1 MANELIR
8 MKSGLIKNIEKDE
21 TGHSP
26 VNIQAGT
33 IYFAVDDDKETGKIL
48 YDVDSTHRVV
58 MSTQA
63 EYADEAGKTI
73 GITGIYAVKGMQTKA
88 TSVWTG
94 AIEGVNE
101 LFDGLTIAYYLPYN
115 GTSTA
120 ATLDLTLAN
129 GDSTGPIN
137 VYYTATTRVTTH
149 YSAGSTIIL
158 TYWSAGSIKVSGTAT
173 AEARWTRADYDN
185 TITYQLRHIYGS
197 YTAAAALYRYQVLL
211 TKDETSLLPVNSVN
225 NNTGTSKTLTTESFD
240 PFGPI
245 YYYNAT
251 TNIAADGAITAGNLF
266 EQVLADLRYSF
277 NTGTTLTARK
287 AIYIVA
293 IPQSN
298 GLAKLDSTPIT
309 QTLPTAKDGKIYI
322 YLGQVYYENSGNCY
336 RVELEVNHPVYYYK
350 NGKIALYTGE
360 PIATS
365 SNTGLMSADDK
376 IKLDGIAE
384 EATNTTIFATSP
396 IIASASTGAVTL
408 SHAASGVAANTYGT
422 TATTAINP
430 SFGDTF
436 SVPGFKVNTTGHIT
450 SAGAHTVK
458 IPSTLAT
465 SEVDGLM
472 SHTDKGNFDLG
483 VTIAGN
489 QIDIGDELSATD
501 LRTSLGLSNAMH
513 FIGHATVSI
522 GDNTTTDPEILDYD
536 FGVNGANATPGDVII
551 DSTTNYE
558 YVWSS
563 LGRWERL
570 GGDSSYKVVQSAVS
584 DFTYNESTTTTTFVS
599 AVTQNTNGVIT
610 VTKRKLPTYNNYTH
624 PTYTAKTAA
633 AVKVGNDSTGH
644 VVIGDALTKS
654 DVGLS
659 NVTNDAQIPKSIG
672 TAKGDIIYFS
682 ASGTPTRLAVG
693 GNGTVLK
700 VNSSGVPAWASDSD
714 SHYTTHLYAGASDGN
729 TNAATTNGNT
739 YLIVTDNTTARD
751 RRKIA
756 GTGAT
761 TVTSDANGNITI
773 DSTNTTYTFD
783 GTYDSSTNKAATVST
798 VTNAINALDGN
809 LNSTTPGAGKTLTA
823 FSQTNGKVSA
833 TFGNISITKSQISD
847 FPTTMTPASHTHGK
861 ITNDGKIA
869 STDNVTIAN
878 NDRLIISDASDSY
891 ILKNTSIVFDGSTT
905 NKALTPKG
913 TWEPFNN
920 YSLPLAANGTRG
932 GIQIGYSSSGKNYA
946 VQLSSEKA
954 FVNVPWT
961 DTKQNITLQTTKKG
975 YITAVETTPTGT
987 AAAHEGIADTGVYLT
1002 TTAGQIN
1009 AKTYKVD
1016 EEVTLEYNTTT
1027 KSLDFIFA

>member
-173 AEARWTRADYDN
+173 SEARWTRADYDSTN
-185 TITYQLRHIYGS
+185 IFQLRKNYNGFKPS
-197 YTAAAALYRYQVLL
+197 TNLYDYQILL
-211 TKDETSLLPVNSVN
+211 TKNETDLLPI
-225 NNTGTSKTLTTESFD
+225 NTVDGSTATNKTLTTDSFD
-240 PFGPI
+240 PFGQI
-245 YYYNAT
+245 YWWNSASTVNANT
-251 TNIAADGAITAGNLF
+251 VIGSWTNLMT
-266 EQVLADLRYSF
+266 QVLADLRYSF
-277 NTGTTLTARK
+277 NIGKTLTTNEAV
-287 AIYIVA
+287 YLVA
-293 IPQSN
+293 VPQTN
-298 GLAKLDSTPIT
+298 GTAKLDSTPIK
-309 QTLPTAKDGKIYI
+309 QTLPVAKDDKIYI
-322 YLGQVYYENSGNCY
+322 YLGQAYSSYQ
-336 RVELEVNHPVYYYK
+336 VELMPVHPVYYYK
-350 NGKIALYTGE
+350 NGRIALYTAE
-360 PIATS
+360 PVATS
-365 SNTGLMSADDK
+365 SSSGLMSADDK

-384 EATNTTIFATSP
+384 EATNTTISATSP
-396 IIASASTGAVTL
+396 IIASASTGAVAL
-408 SHAASGVAANTYGT
+408 SHATSGVAANTYGT
-422 TATTAINP
+422 TATTALNP

-633 AVKVGNDSTGH
+633 AVKVGNDNTGH

-761 TVTSDANGNITI
+761 TVTSDENGNITI

-847 FPTTMTPASHTHGK
+847 FPTAMTPTSHTHGK

-1016 EEVTLEYNTTT
+1016 EEVTLEYNSTT